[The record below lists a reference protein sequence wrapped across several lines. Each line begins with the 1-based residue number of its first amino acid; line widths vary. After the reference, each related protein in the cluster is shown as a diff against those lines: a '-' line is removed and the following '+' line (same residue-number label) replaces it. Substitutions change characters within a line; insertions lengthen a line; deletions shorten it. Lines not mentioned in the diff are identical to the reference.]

1 MKMKKTVLLLAVA
14 MLSWTLLPAQTDKS
28 GDEGY
33 VFVSPLKSH
42 SKKSLKSPVK
52 STIEAGRV
60 AVKSSELGE
69 LAFSLIDAA
78 ESMTLG
84 SGSFYEYFPPAQ
96 DYVPA
101 EYVSATEFKKATRK
115 VRIHS
120 TLPASIECGKRYVYK
135 SQFAGEQST
144 ATVRAIRLSGKGV
157 TLVTDVDHENDFTP
171 SGTIDISGK
180 TIIEVSLGES
190 IVYLYNG
197 QPLMLASNLG
207 GRDCSTLEMDANGIA
222 YAKDDNGNRRS
233 TLQLSYVFG
242 EIPEIGYCGWI
253 SDAELVINDEL
264 YVPVGTH

>member
-14 MLSWTLLPAQTDKS
+14 MLSWALLPAQTAKS

-60 AVKSSELGE
+60 AVKSSESGE
-69 LAFSLIDAA
+69 LVFSLIDVA

-84 SGSFYEYFPPAQ
+84 TGAFYEYFPPAQ

-101 EYVSATEFKKATRK
+101 EYVSVAEFNKATRK
-115 VRIHS
+115 VKIYS
-120 TLPASIECGKRYVYK
+120 EVPASIECGKRYVFKPQYP
-135 SQFAGEQST
+135 SEYRTS
-144 ATVRAIRLSGKGV
+144 ATVRVIRLTGKGV

-171 SGTIDISGK
+171 SRTEDISGK
-180 TIIEVSLGES
+180 ALIEVSFGDN
-190 IVYLYNG
+190 INYLYNG

-207 GRDCSTLEMDANGIA
+207 GRDYSTLEVDANGATI
-222 YAKDDNGNRRS
+222 AKDEDGNREA
-233 TLQLSYVFG
+233 TTKLSYVFG
-242 EIPEIGYCGWI
+242 EIPEIGYFGWI
-253 SDAELVINDEL
+253 SDTELVIDDEL
-264 YVPVGTH
+264 FILATH

>member
-1 MKMKKTVLLLAVA
+1 MKMKRTVLLLAVA
-14 MLSWTLLPAQTDKS
+14 MLSWALLPAQTAKS

-60 AVKSSELGE
+60 AVKSSESGE
-69 LAFSLIDAA
+69 LVFSLIDVA

-84 SGSFYEYFPPAQ
+84 TGAFYEYFPPAQ

-101 EYVSATEFKKATRK
+101 EYVSVAEFNKATRK
-115 VRIHS
+115 VKIYS
-120 TLPASIECGKRYVYK
+120 EVPASIECGKRYVFKPQYP
-135 SQFAGEQST
+135 SEYRTS
-144 ATVRAIRLSGKGV
+144 ATVRVIRLTGKGV

-171 SGTIDISGK
+171 SRTEDISGK
-180 TIIEVSLGES
+180 ALIEVSFGDN
-190 IVYLYNG
+190 INYLYNG

-207 GRDCSTLEMDANGIA
+207 GRDYSTLEV
-222 YAKDDNGNRRS
+222 DDNGATYTNDDSGNRHPA
-233 TLQLSYVFG
+233 LQLSYVFG
-242 EIPEIGYCGWI
+242 EIPEIGYFGWI

-264 YVPVGTH
+264 FILATH